1 MEKSLRCISA
11 KGKVEK
17 MCSVLPISTKG
28 GFMNTQNQFTYSK
41 SYDP

>member
-17 MCSVLPISTKG
+17 MCSTLPISTKG
-28 GFMNTQNQFTYSK
+28 GFINIQNRFTYIK
-41 SYDP
+41 S